1 MKKKLGWNTAIIGAG
16 RVGQV
21 LGRILVEN
29 GDRVVAVVSRTH
41 RSARRGGDFLRCRNF
56 GVDLSLI
63 PPATDIIFIATPHSS
78 VQGVVRGLS
87 ELDSLPW
94 KKISVCHASGMMSAE
109 VLSPLHKK
117 GACTF
122 SFHPL
127 QTFPRDF
134 APKDIVPNVR
144 GIYYGVDGSKRGV
157 EKAKQLARKLSGKVI
172 EVPRGKRAY
181 YHAACVVAS
190 NHLTALLSIVETMY
204 SRFGKTSPGFYNSF
218 EPIILATL
226 SNIKRSSPKEALSG
240 PVARG
245 GVETIREHF
254 EAIREH
260 SPELLPYFARMTEES
275 IYLATK
281 KRSIDSEQRRALIKL
296 VETYRTEFTH

>member
-1 MKKKLGWNTAIIGAG
+1 MKKKLGWNIAIIGAG
-16 RVGQV
+16 KVGQV

-29 GDRVVAVVSRTH
+29 GNRVVAVVSRTQ
-41 RSARRGGDFLRCRNF
+41 RSARRGGEFLQCRNH
-56 GVDLSLI
+56 GVDLSII
-63 PPATDIIFIATPHSS
+63 PPATDVVFITTPHAA
-78 VQGVVRGLS
+78 VEEVVLGLS
-87 ELDSLPW
+87 GLAGLPW
-94 KKISVCHASGMMSAE
+94 KKISLCHASGMMSAG
-109 VLSPLHKK
+109 VLSPLQRK

-134 APKDIVPNVR
+134 VPKDIVPNCR
-144 GIYYGVDGSKRGV
+144 GIYYGVDGSKKGIER
-157 EKAKQLARKLSGKVI
+157 AKQLARRLSGKVI
-172 EVPRGKRAY
+172 EVPPAKRAY
-181 YHAACVVAS
+181 YHAACVIAS

-204 SRFGKTSPGFYNSF
+204 SHFGKTSPGFYSAF

-226 SNIKRSSPKEALSG
+226 SNIKRSSSKQALSG

-245 GVETIREHF
+245 GVETVREHF

-281 KRSIDSEQRRALIKL
+281 KRSIDTEQRRALIKL
-296 VETYRTEFTH
+296 VENYRTEYTH

>member
-1 MKKKLGWNTAIIGAG
+1 MKKKLGWNIAIIGAG
-16 RVGQV
+16 KVGQV
-21 LGRILVEN
+21 LGRVLVEN
-29 GDRVVAVVSRTH
+29 GDRVVAVVSRTQG
-41 RSARRGGDFLRCRNF
+41 SARRGGEFLQCRNY
-56 GVDLSLI
+56 GVDLPLI
-63 PPATDIIFIATPHSS
+63 PPAIDVVFITTPHAA
-78 VQGVVRGLS
+78 VEEVVRGLS
-87 ELDSLPW
+87 ELGGLPW
-94 KKISVCHASGMMSAE
+94 KRISVCHASGMMTAG
-109 VLSPLHKK
+109 VLAPLHRK

-144 GIYYGVDGSKRGV
+144 GIYYGVDGSKRGI
-157 EKAKQLARKLSGKVI
+157 ERAKQLARKLSGKVI
-172 EVPRGKRAY
+172 EVSPGKRAY

-190 NHLTALLSIVETMY
+190 NHLTALLAIVETMY
-204 SRFGKTSPGFYNSF
+204 SRFGKKTPGFYTSF

-245 GVETIREHF
+245 GVETVREHF

-281 KRSIDSEQRRALIKL
+281 KRSIDNEQRRALIKL